1 MACTRPLVALLVL
14 VAVAGAATARAEGKK
29 PYTSAAL
36 GFSATFP
43 YEVQEQADPAGG
55 GTVAAFDP
63 AGVMYMVGVTPA
75 RPELA
80 RSKSVKEQLDDGLAG
95 ALAKVNGKLESQK
108 DIKLG
113 KHPGREVEIALN
125 GGHATF
131 RAYLVGDRSM
141 LVGVVH
147 KDGAALPMPP
157 ADFFKSFK
165 LTAAK

>member
-1 MACTRPLVALLVL
+1 MSCTRPLVALLVL
-14 VAVAGAATARAEGKK
+14 VAATARAEGPK
-29 PYTSAAL
+29 PYTSASF

-43 YEVQEQADPAGG
+43 YEVKEQADPSGG

-108 DIKLG
+108 DIKMG
-113 KHPGREVEIALN
+113 KHPGREVEIALK

-141 LVGVVH
+141 LIGVVH
-147 KDGAALPMPP
+147 KDGVTLPMPP

-165 LTAAK
+165 LTARK